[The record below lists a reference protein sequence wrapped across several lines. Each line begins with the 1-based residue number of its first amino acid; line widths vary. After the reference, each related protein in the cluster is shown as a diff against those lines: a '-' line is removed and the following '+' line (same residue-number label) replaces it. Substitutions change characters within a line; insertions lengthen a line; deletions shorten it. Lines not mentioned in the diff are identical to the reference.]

1 MKCAFP
7 GSLHNGYKRCC
18 FILVVLMFFSRVYK
32 INLFGYNL
40 YIRCSW
46 KHIIHGNL
54 WLHLTRKTPS
64 SWSVDDQKQALTLL
78 LSYHKFI
85 ITRPM
90 TRSQCDNGCSINATT
105 YISYLA
111 KTVEQRQHCD
121 SDGSH
126 LSCLRILIS
135 NQWGDVLF
143 HWWKWWMSDRRR
155 QTLQ

>member
-1 MKCAFP
+1 M
-7 GSLHNGYKRCC
+7 H
-18 FILVVLMFFSRVYK
+18 
-32 INLFGYNL
+32 
-40 YIRCSW
+40 W

-64 SWSVDDQKQALTLL
+64 SWSLDDQKQALTLL

-90 TRSQCDNGCSINATT
+90 KRSQCDNGCSINATT

-111 KTVEQRQHCD
+111 KTVEQRQHCE

-126 LSCLRILIS
+126 CLACVSSSATSKAMSCSTDGSDGWATDADRHSSSPYISTELREIMNKMRIIEFYS
-135 NQWGDVLF
+135 KNTAN
-143 HWWKWWMSDRRR
+143 R
-155 QTLQ
+155 